1 MPDSGQ
7 LRPTRRVSY
16 RTLVTTALGALPL
29 IALALA
35 APTAAAQRD
44 TIPQPAPAHDPF
56 RFEMMG
62 PAEGGRVAA
71 IAGVPGDARTWY
83 IGNSSGGVWKSSDSG
98 ATFHPIFDK
107 EPVQAIGALAIAPSD
122 PRQIWAGTGEA
133 WAIRDADIMGDGVY
147 LSTDSG
153 ATWKNMGLRET
164 GRIGRIVVNPTDPK
178 VVFVCALGR
187 TTGPQQER
195 GVYRTTDGG
204 STWQRVLFVD
214 PGTGCSGLTMDAHD
228 PNVLFA
234 GMWQVEMHTWAMF
247 SGGSSSGIY
256 ASHDGG
262 TTWTHVVSPGLPKSP
277 LGKIDIAIAPGDS
290 KRVYA
295 LIQTADQGS
304 LWRSDDGGVTWR
316 DQNWSR
322 QLIGRAGYYIRLAV
336 SPANENYILIA
347 NSSFFRSTDG
357 GRTFDEVPWGGDNHD
372 IWIDPQQP
380 ARMGL
385 TNDAGVRLTTDAGK
399 TWTNTQ
405 IANGQMYHVAVDNQV
420 PYWIYTNRQDNGTM
434 RGPSTSPEA
443 VPGARRGPPPTAA
456 VRGAGADS
464 ARIRGDSSRTARS
477 SQRRQANAPADSAS
491 QTDSLT
497 RNSANRAQSFQPRGS
512 TWDHGLG
519 GCESGF
525 TVPDP
530 TNPDIVWA
538 SCYGNEVTRWNA
550 RTKLARSVSPWIHT
564 LDSPPNETKYRC
576 HWTPPLAIDP
586 FDHNTVYYGCQVVLK
601 TSNAGQSWT
610 AISPDLSTRDSSR
623 IVSSGGIVADN
634 LGQFYGEVVFA
645 IAPSEIRK
653 GLIWAGTND
662 GKLWY
667 TRNGGTTWTDVTRNM
682 TGLPAWGTI
691 RKIEPSHFDPAT
703 AYVAIDFHM
712 MDNRKPYIYKT
723 TDYGRSWSN
732 ITGDLP
738 AGGPLDYVMA
748 VTENPNKRGMLFAGT
763 GHGFFYSHDDGT
775 HWTRFST
782 GLPAVP
788 VTWIVV
794 PKLWHDVV
802 ISTYGR
808 GIYILKD
815 IAPLE
820 QNAGST
826 AAKTVTLYRPHP
838 GYREARSGN
847 ADITFSTPAKTAR
860 PVTLEILDS
869 TGTTIRTMRVAT
881 RAGYNRVSWNL
892 RYDAPERVD
901 LRTTPAANPHIWEE
915 PRFKGKK
922 VRPITHWGIQ
932 GPETAGPI
940 ATPGHYSVRLVSD
953 GTPPQVQP
961 LTILRNADISS
972 SDADLAASTRMQIR
986 IRNDMDSAV
995 SMINSIE
1002 KMRLQVD
1009 DQRRSA
1015 ASDADALLALN
1026 ALDNKMLAVELQL
1039 LSRSDLNSDDKYY
1052 VEQYRVYLNLIW
1064 LSGEVGSGAGD
1075 VAGGA
1080 DFRPT
1085 DTSHEVLAGIERQ
1098 LSAAHADFNTLVQR
1112 DVPAFNKSAG
1122 GRLRAIAIE

>member
-1 MPDSGQ
+1 M
-7 LRPTRRVSY
+7 
-16 RTLVTTALGALPL
+16 
-29 IALALA
+29 
-35 APTAAAQRD
+35 
-44 TIPQPAPAHDPF
+44 
-56 RFEMMG
+56 
-62 PAEGGRVAA
+62 
-71 IAGVPGDARTWY
+71 
-83 IGNSSGGVWKSSDSG
+83 
-98 ATFHPIFDK
+98 
-107 EPVQAIGALAIAPSD
+107 
-122 PRQIWAGTGEA
+122 
-133 WAIRDADIMGDGVY
+133 
-147 LSTDSG
+147 
-153 ATWKNMGLRET
+153 
-164 GRIGRIVVNPTDPK
+164 
-178 VVFVCALGR
+178 
-187 TTGPQQER
+187 
-195 GVYRTTDGG
+195 YRTTDGG
-204 STWQRVLFVD
+204 KTWQRVLFVD
-214 PGTGCSGLTMDAHD
+214 PDTGCSGLTMDAHD

-247 SGGSSSGIY
+247 SGGPSSGIY
-256 ASHDGG
+256 VITRRRHDLDAGRQPR
-262 TTWTHVVSPGLPKSP
+262 TSQVAARQDRRRHRARRFEARVRADSDRRPGL
-277 LGKIDIAIAPGDS
+277 
-290 KRVYA
+290 A
-295 LIQTADQGS
+295 LALRRWRRHVAGRELVASAD
-304 LWRSDDGGVTWR
+304 
-316 DQNWSR
+316 
-322 QLIGRAGYYIRLAV
+322 RARRILHPARCQ
-336 SPANENYILIA
+336 PANADEILIA

-385 TNDAGVRLTTDAGK
+385 TNDAGARLTTDHGK
-399 TWTNTQ
+399 TWTNIQ

-434 RGPSTSPEA
+434 RGPSTAPEA

-525 TVPDP
+525 TLPDP

-550 RTKLARSVSPWIHT
+550 RTKRARSVSPWIHT

-586 FDHNTVYYGCQVVLK
+586 FDHNTVYYGCQVVFK

-610 AISPDLSTRDSSR
+610 VISPDLSTRDSSR

-667 TRNGGTTWTDVTRNM
+667 TRDGGATWTDVTQNM

-703 AYVAIDFHM
+703 AYVAVDFHM

-723 TDYGRSWSN
+723 TDLRAKLDQHHRGSAGRRSARLRDG
-732 ITGDLP
+732 GDGEP
-738 AGGPLDYVMA
+738 EQAGNAVRRDGPRLLLLARRRRALDA
-748 VTENPNKRGMLFAGT
+748 VFN
-763 GHGFFYSHDDGT
+763 D
-775 HWTRFST
+775 

-802 ISTYGR
+802 VSTYGR
-808 GIYILKD
+808 GIYILRD

-838 GYREARSGN
+838 GYRQARSGN

-881 RAGYNRVSWNL
+881 RAGYNRVSWDL